1 MLAMVFPKK
10 IIVYLCF
17 LFTGTALIGQT
28 QENLANSLYQEKD
41 FTKASVLYEEL
52 ISQQPQNE
60 LFHHRYIQCLVQ
72 TSQFDKASKYL
83 RKKIKKSDPN
93 ALSLIIDDCWVAAR
107 AGDSQKE
114 VKIMELI
121 LEKLKQN
128 AAMSYFQDPSP
139 YLYAANLF
147 ERYDLRKQAIQV
159 LESAENNLGNHPD
172 IANQLAT
179 LHMASGNRIKGIQ
192 LYVDMLT
199 GGRVPFNAIKQ
210 ALETQLADSA
220 DYVALQNILLQ
231 QIQAF
236 PENNE
241 LTIALN
247 YTFIKQANWAKAFVF
262 AKALDRRLKQKGE
275 RVFELANLCISNKV
289 YDVAEQCLNYCIA
302 ENSENSDLDNR
313 LWHKSWIKLGEIGYL
328 KYLQQG
334 KKSDAAAVIS
344 TLKKIEHQFGPS
356 EETLDNAINLS
367 RLLVQNDSAGVS
379 MKSAESLLRN
389 YLENAGIRNKQ
400 KLAKIK
406 IELADVLVAQNDVWT
421 SELLYAQVEKDF
433 KEEETGQLA
442 KFKRAE
448 LSFYR
453 GDFDWATMQLNVL
466 KGATTQLISNNA
478 MELALT
484 IIDNYGMDSNFAALH
499 WFGQALLAER
509 QLRYK
514 DAYLFL
520 DSITTN
526 FPGHSLSDDIL
537 FVKAR
542 IKIALTDYIEA
553 VNLLETLAVAYSF
566 DILAD
571 NAWYQLGNLY
581 EFRLNNPEKAMSCYQ
596 TILEKY
602 SSSVFLVD
610 ARREFRRLR
619 GDKNN

>member
-1 MLAMVFPKK
+1 MVFQKK
-10 IIVYLCF
+10 FIVYLIF
-17 LFTGTALIGQT
+17 LLTGTTLIGQT
-28 QENLANSLYQEKD
+28 QENLANSLYQQKD
-41 FTKASVLYEEL
+41 FDKATVLYEEL
-52 ISQQPQNE
+52 INQQPQNE
-60 LFHHRYIQCLVQ
+60 LFHHRYLQCLVQ
-72 TSQFDKASKYL
+72 TNQYDKASKYL
-83 RKKIKKSDPN
+83 RKKIKKSDPG

-107 AGDSQKE
+107 AGDTQKE
-114 VKIMELI
+114 IKIMELI
-121 LEKLKQN
+121 LDKLKQN

-159 LESAENNLGNHPD
+159 LESAENDLGNHPD

-192 LYVDMLT
+192 LYVDMLS

-220 DYVALQNILLQ
+220 DYAALQSILLQ
-231 QIQAF
+231 QIQAY

-247 YTFIKQANWAKAFVF
+247 YTFIKQANWSKAFVF

-289 YDVAEQCLNYCIA
+289 YDVAEQCLNYCIS
-302 ENSENSDLDNR
+302 ENSENTDLDNR

-334 KKSDAAAVIS
+334 KKSDAAAVIL

-356 EETLDNAINLS
+356 EETLENAINLS
-367 RLLVQNDSAGVS
+367 RLMVQNDSAGIY

-400 KLAKIK
+400 KLAKLK

-509 QLRYK
+509 QLRYT

-542 IKIALTDYIEA
+542 MKIALADYPEA
-553 VNLLETLAVAYSF
+553 VNLLETLAVAYNF

-581 EFRLNNPEKAMSCYQ
+581 EYRLNNPEKAMSCYQ
-596 TILEKY
+596 TIIEKY

>member
-1 MLAMVFPKK
+1 M
-10 IIVYLCF
+10 
-17 LFTGTALIGQT
+17 
-28 QENLANSLYQEKD
+28 
-41 FTKASVLYEEL
+41 
-52 ISQQPQNE
+52 
-60 LFHHRYIQCLVQ
+60 
-72 TSQFDKASKYL
+72 
-83 RKKIKKSDPN
+83 
-93 ALSLIIDDCWVAAR
+93 
-107 AGDSQKE
+107 
-114 VKIMELI
+114 
-121 LEKLKQN
+121 
-128 AAMSYFQDPSP
+128 
-139 YLYAANLF
+139 
-147 ERYDLRKQAIQV
+147 
-159 LESAENNLGNHPD
+159 
-172 IANQLAT
+172 
-179 LHMASGNRIKGIQ
+179 
-192 LYVDMLT
+192 
-199 GGRVPFNAIKQ
+199 
-210 ALETQLADSA
+210 
-220 DYVALQNILLQ
+220 
-231 QIQAF
+231 
-236 PENNE
+236 
-241 LTIALN
+241 
-247 YTFIKQANWAKAFVF
+247 
-262 AKALDRRLKQKGE
+262 
-275 RVFELANLCISNKV
+275 
-289 YDVAEQCLNYCIA
+289 
-302 ENSENSDLDNR
+302 
-313 LWHKSWIKLGEIGYL
+313 
-328 KYLQQG
+328 
-334 KKSDAAAVIS
+334 
-344 TLKKIEHQFGPS
+344 
-356 EETLDNAINLS
+356 
-367 RLLVQNDSAGVS
+367 VQNDSAGIY

-400 KLAKIK
+400 KLAKLK

-509 QLRYK
+509 QLRYT

-542 IKIALTDYIEA
+542 MKIALADYPEA
-553 VNLLETLAVAYSF
+553 VNLLETLAVAYNF

-581 EFRLNNPEKAMSCYQ
+581 EYRLNNPEKAMSCYQ
-596 TILEKY
+596 TIIEKY

>member
-1 MLAMVFPKK
+1 
-10 IIVYLCF
+10 
-17 LFTGTALIGQT
+17 
-28 QENLANSLYQEKD
+28 
-41 FTKASVLYEEL
+41 
-52 ISQQPQNE
+52 
-60 LFHHRYIQCLVQ
+60 
-72 TSQFDKASKYL
+72 
-83 RKKIKKSDPN
+83 
-93 ALSLIIDDCWVAAR
+93 
-107 AGDSQKE
+107 
-114 VKIMELI
+114 
-121 LEKLKQN
+121 
-128 AAMSYFQDPSP
+128 
-139 YLYAANLF
+139 
-147 ERYDLRKQAIQV
+147 
-159 LESAENNLGNHPD
+159 
-172 IANQLAT
+172 
-179 LHMASGNRIKGIQ
+179 
-192 LYVDMLT
+192 
-199 GGRVPFNAIKQ
+199 
-210 ALETQLADSA
+210 
-220 DYVALQNILLQ
+220 
-231 QIQAF
+231 
-236 PENNE
+236 
-241 LTIALN
+241 LN
-247 YTFIKQANWAKAFVF
+247 YTFIKQGNWQKAFVF
-262 AKALDRRLKQKGE
+262 AKALDRRLKQQGE
-275 RVFELANLCISNKV
+275 RVFELANLCISNKA
-289 YDVAEQCLNYCIA
+289 YDVAEQCLKYCI
-302 ENSENSDLDNR
+302 SENEDAQDNDNR

-334 KKSDAAAVIS
+334 NKSDVAYLLN
-344 TLKKIEHQFGPS
+344 TLKKIEHEFGPS

-367 RLLVQNDSAGVS
+367 RLLVQNDSAGIS

-389 YLENAGIRNKQ
+389 YIENAGIRNKQ
-400 KLAKIK
+400 KLAKLK

-484 IIDNYGMDSNFAALH
+484 IIDNYGMDSNYTALH

-509 QLRYK
+509 QLRYN
-514 DAYLFL
+514 DANLFL
-520 DSITTN
+520 DSINSN

-542 IKIALTDYIEA
+542 IKIAQSNFTDA
-553 VNLLETLAVAYSF
+553 VDLLETLAVAFSF

-581 EFRLNNPEKAMSCYQ
+581 EFRLNNPEKALACYQ

>member
-1 MLAMVFPKK
+1 MVFQKK
-10 IIVYLCF
+10 FIVYLIF
-17 LFTGTALIGQT
+17 LLTGTTLIGQT
-28 QENLANSLYQEKD
+28 QENLANSLYQQKD
-41 FTKASVLYEEL
+41 FDKATVLYEEL
-52 ISQQPQNE
+52 INQQPQNE
-60 LFHHRYIQCLVQ
+60 LFHHRYLQCLVQ
-72 TSQFDKASKYL
+72 TNQYDKASKYL
-83 RKKIKKSDPN
+83 RKKIKKSDPG

-107 AGDSQKE
+107 AGDTQKE
-114 VKIMELI
+114 IKIMELI
-121 LEKLKQN
+121 LDKLKQN

-159 LESAENNLGNHPD
+159 LESAENDLGNHPD

-192 LYVDMLT
+192 LYVDMLS

-220 DYVALQNILLQ
+220 DYAALQSILLQ
-231 QIQAF
+231 QIQAY

-247 YTFIKQANWAKAFVF
+247 YTFIKQANWSKAFVF

-289 YDVAEQCLNYCIA
+289 YDVAEQCLNYCIS
-302 ENSENSDLDNR
+302 ENSENTDLDNR

-334 KKSDAAAVIS
+334 KKSDAAAVIL

-356 EETLDNAINLS
+356 EETLENAINLS
-367 RLLVQNDSAGVS
+367 RLMVQNDSAGIY

-400 KLAKIK
+400 KLAKLK

-509 QLRYK
+509 QLRYT

-542 IKIALTDYIEA
+542 MKIALADYPEA
-553 VNLLETLAVAYSF
+553 VNLLETLAVAYNF

-581 EFRLNNPEKAMSCYQ
+581 EYRLNNPQKAMSCYQ
-596 TILEKY
+596 TIIEKY

>member
-1 MLAMVFPKK
+1 MARSKK
-10 IIVYLCF
+10 TIVYL
-17 LFTGTALIGQT
+17 LFILLGKTLMGQA
-28 QENLANSLYQEKD
+28 QENLANSLYQQKD
-41 FTKASVLYEEL
+41 FTKASIIYEEL
-52 ISQQPQNE
+52 VEQQPQNE

-72 TSQFDKASKYL
+72 SSQFDKASKYL

-93 ALSLIIDDCWVAAR
+93 ALSLIVDDYWVATR
-107 AGDSQKE
+107 SNDNQKLP
-114 VKIMELI
+114 KIMDLI
-121 LEKLKQN
+121 IEKLKQGTSN
-128 AAMSYFQDPSP
+128 VYFQDPSP

-147 ERYDLRKQAIQV
+147 ERYDLRKEAIQV
-159 LESAENNLGNHPD
+159 LESAEAILGNNPD
-172 IANQLAT
+172 ITNQLAT
-179 LHMASGNRIKGIQ
+179 LHMASGNRIKGLQ
-192 LYVDMLT
+192 LYVDMLN
-199 GGRVPFNAIKQ
+199 GGRISFSSIKQ

-220 DYVALQNILLQ
+220 DYAALQSILLQ
-231 QIQAF
+231 QIQAY

-247 YTFIKQANWAKAFVF
+247 YTFIKQGNWQKAFVF
-262 AKALDRRLKQKGE
+262 AKALDRRLKQQGE
-275 RVFELANLCISNKV
+275 RVFELANLCISNKA
-289 YDVAEQCLNYCIA
+289 YDVAEQCLKYCI
-302 ENSENSDLDNR
+302 SENEDAQDNDNR

-334 KKSDAAAVIS
+334 NKSDVAYLLN
-344 TLKKIEHQFGPS
+344 TLKKIEHEFGPS

-367 RLLVQNDSAGVS
+367 RLLVQNDSAGIS

-389 YLENAGIRNKQ
+389 YIENAGIRNKQ
-400 KLAKIK
+400 KLAKLK

-484 IIDNYGMDSNFAALH
+484 IIDNYGMDSNYTALH

-509 QLRYK
+509 QLRYN
-514 DAYLFL
+514 DANLFL
-520 DSITTN
+520 DSINSN

-542 IKIALTDYIEA
+542 IKIAQSNFTDA
-553 VNLLETLAVAYSF
+553 VDLLETLAVAFSF

-581 EFRLNNPEKAMSCYQ
+581 EFRLNNPEKALACYQ

>member
-1 MLAMVFPKK
+1 MARSKK
-10 IIVYLCF
+10 TIVYL
-17 LFTGTALIGQT
+17 LFILLGKTLMGQA
-28 QENLANSLYQEKD
+28 QENLANSLYQQKD
-41 FTKASVLYEEL
+41 FTKASIIYEEL
-52 ISQQPQNE
+52 VEQQPQNE

-72 TSQFDKASKYL
+72 SSQFDKASKYL

-93 ALSLIIDDCWVAAR
+93 TLSLIVDDYWVATR
-107 AGDSQKE
+107 SNDNQKLP
-114 VKIMELI
+114 KIMDLI
-121 LEKLKQN
+121 IEKLKQGTSN
-128 AAMSYFQDPSP
+128 VYFQDPSP

-147 ERYDLRKQAIQV
+147 ERYDLRKEAIQV
-159 LESAENNLGNHPD
+159 LESAEATLGNNQE
-172 IANQLAT
+172 ITNQLAT
-179 LHMASGNRIKGIQ
+179 LHMASGNRIKGLQ
-192 LYVDMLT
+192 LYVDMLN
-199 GGRVPFNAIKQ
+199 GGRISFSSIKQ

-220 DYVALQNILLQ
+220 DYAALQSILLQ
-231 QIQAF
+231 QIQAY

-247 YTFIKQANWAKAFVF
+247 YTFIKQGNWQKAFVF
-262 AKALDRRLKQKGE
+262 AKALDRRLKQQGE
-275 RVFELANLCISNKV
+275 RVFELANLCISNKA
-289 YDVAEQCLNYCIA
+289 YDVAEQCLKYCI
-302 ENSENSDLDNR
+302 SENEDAQDNDNR

-334 KKSDAAAVIS
+334 NKSDVAYLLN
-344 TLKKIEHQFGPS
+344 TLKKIEHEFGPS

-367 RLLVQNDSAGVS
+367 RLLVQNDSAGIS

-389 YLENAGIRNKQ
+389 YIENAGIRNKQ
-400 KLAKIK
+400 KLAKLK

-484 IIDNYGMDSNFAALH
+484 IIDNYGMDSNYTALH

-509 QLRYK
+509 QLRYN
-514 DAYLFL
+514 DANLFL
-520 DSITTN
+520 DSINSN

-542 IKIALTDYIEA
+542 IKIAQSNFTDA
-553 VNLLETLAVAYSF
+553 VDLLETLAVAFSF

-581 EFRLNNPEKAMSCYQ
+581 EFRLNNPEKALACYQ

>member
-1 MLAMVFPKK
+1 MPSMLCTKK
-10 IIVYLCF
+10 LILIPLF
-17 LFTGTALIGQT
+17 LLLSQALFGQS
-28 QENLANSLYQEKD
+28 QENLANNLYQQKD
-41 FTKASVLYEEL
+41 YNKASLLYEEL
-52 ISQQPQNE
+52 VNQDPQNE

-72 TSQFDKASKYL
+72 TNQFDKASKYL

-107 AGDSQKE
+107 SGDTQKE
-114 VKIMELI
+114 TKIMELV

-128 AAMSYFQDPSP
+128 SNTVYFQDPSP

-159 LESAENNLGNHPD
+159 LESAQSTLGTHPD

-179 LHMASGNRIKGIQ
+179 LHMASGNRIKGLQ

-199 GGRVPFNAIKQ
+199 GGRVPFTAIKQ

-220 DYVALQNILLQ
+220 DYADLQSILLQ
-231 QIQAF
+231 QIQVY

-241 LTIALN
+241 LTLALN
-247 YTFIKQANWAKAFVF
+247 YTFIKQGNWQKAFVF
-262 AKALDRRLKQKGE
+262 AKALDRRLKQQGE

-289 YDVAEQCLNYCIA
+289 YDVAEQCLTYCIS
-302 ENSENSDLDNR
+302 ENSESNENR
-313 LWHKSWIKLGEIGYL
+313 IWHRSWIKLGEVSYL
-328 KYLQQG
+328 KHLQNG
-334 KKSDAAAVIS
+334 NKKDVQ
-344 TLKKIEHQFGPS
+344 TLIITMQKIEHQFGPS

-367 RLLVQNDSAGVS
+367 RLFVQYDSAGIN
-379 MKSAESLLRN
+379 MKRAESLLRN
-389 YLENAGIRNKQ
+389 YIENSGIRNKQ

-484 IIDNYGMDSNFAALH
+484 ILDNYGMDSNYAALH
-499 WFGQALLAER
+499 WFGQGLLAER
-509 QLRYK
+509 QLRYN
-514 DAYLFL
+514 DAVQYL
-520 DSITTN
+520 DSIVQT

-542 IKIALTDYIEA
+542 IKMSQFNFIEA
-553 VNLLETLAVAYSF
+553 INLLETLAVAYSF

-571 NAWYQLGNLY
+571 NAWFMLGNLY
-581 EFRLNNPEKAMSCYQ
+581 EYRLNNPEKAKACYQ

-602 SSSVFLVD
+602 SSSIFLVD
-610 ARREFRRLR
+610 ARREYRRLR

>member
-1 MLAMVFPKK
+1 MARSKK
-10 IIVYLCF
+10 TIVYL
-17 LFTGTALIGQT
+17 LFILLGKTLMGQA
-28 QENLANSLYQEKD
+28 QENLANSLYQQKD
-41 FTKASVLYEEL
+41 FTKASIIYEEL
-52 ISQQPQNE
+52 VEQQPQNE

-72 TSQFDKASKYL
+72 SSQFDKASKYL

-93 ALSLIIDDCWVAAR
+93 ALSLIVDDYWVATR
-107 AGDSQKE
+107 SNDNQKLP
-114 VKIMELI
+114 KIMDLI
-121 LEKLKQN
+121 IEKLKQGTSN
-128 AAMSYFQDPSP
+128 VYFQDPSP

-147 ERYDLRKQAIQV
+147 ERYDLRKEAIQV
-159 LESAENNLGNHPD
+159 LESAEATLGNNQE
-172 IANQLAT
+172 ITNQLAT
-179 LHMASGNRIKGIQ
+179 LHMASGNRIKGLQ
-192 LYVDMLT
+192 LYVDMLN
-199 GGRVPFNAIKQ
+199 GGRISFSSIKQ

-220 DYVALQNILLQ
+220 DYAALQSILLQ
-231 QIQAF
+231 QIQAY

-247 YTFIKQANWAKAFVF
+247 YTFIKQGNWQKAFVF
-262 AKALDRRLKQKGE
+262 AKALDRRLKQQGE
-275 RVFELANLCISNKV
+275 RVFELANLCISNKA
-289 YDVAEQCLNYCIA
+289 YDVAEQCLKYCI
-302 ENSENSDLDNR
+302 SENEDAQDNDNR

-334 KKSDAAAVIS
+334 NKSDVAYLLN
-344 TLKKIEHQFGPS
+344 TLKKIEHEFGPS

-367 RLLVQNDSAGVS
+367 RLLVQNDSAGIS

-389 YLENAGIRNKQ
+389 YIENAGIRNKQ
-400 KLAKIK
+400 KLAKLK

-484 IIDNYGMDSNFAALH
+484 IIDNYGMDSNYTALH

-509 QLRYK
+509 QLRYN
-514 DAYLFL
+514 DANLFL
-520 DSITTN
+520 DSINSN

-542 IKIALTDYIEA
+542 IKIAQSNFTDA
-553 VNLLETLAVAYSF
+553 VDLLETLAVAFSF

-581 EFRLNNPEKAMSCYQ
+581 EFRLNNPEKALACYQ